1 MKSPHAHL
9 APLPQGKSI
18 WTGGFWADRFNT
30 CKDSVI
36 PNIYRLF
43 ADDALS
49 HCIANFRIAAGEE
62 RGEHQGP
69 PFADGDFYKWIE
81 GASWVYGISGGV
93 ELKRAIDAAAGYV
106 LRAQREDGYIFTR
119 EAIRTRNGGSGGAL
133 TDSLNFEVY
142 NLGHLITAGCV
153 HYRATGEKTL
163 LDAGIRA
170 ADYLGRIFG
179 ENLRGK
185 AKTAICPSH
194 YMALIELYRTTG
206 EARHLET
213 ARRAIALRD
222 EIQDGTDDNQDRLP
236 LGEHRQILGHA
247 VRATYLYAGVADL
260 YAETGDPALLPPLES
275 LIADEISSKI
285 YINGGIGALYDG
297 VSPSG
302 HAGDFPSL
310 QRTHQAFGR
319 PYELPNITAYNETCA
334 SVGNILWNWRLF
346 LIKPQTRY
354 IDLIEHSFYN
364 LILASVSLD
373 GKKYFYTN
381 MLRREKDKLPYF
393 LKWSGTREPW
403 LSSFCC
409 PPNMM
414 RILAESAGFAYGVN
428 QDSIYTGLYGEGSAE
443 IDLGGG
449 RSCRLTQKT
458 AYPWDG
464 KILIRF
470 DDARALSCTLY
481 VRVPFWAEGGII
493 RDPGGN
499 RRVLG
504 PSDAGTFIPLERIW
518 HSGDEVA
525 IDFPVEPALYLGH
538 PLIEETNHHAAV
550 MRGPLLYCMEGC
562 DNPGPAGGLAHG
574 PATLGLRRDAVFRE
588 VNMNVAG
595 TDLVALETDDGASY
609 PPPDW
614 GNGKIYQKAGRGP
627 AAREKVRLIPYFAWD
642 NRGPAAMKVWLPLYL

>member
-1 MKSPHAHL
+1 MKSPYTHL
-9 APLPQGKSI
+9 APLPQGKSF
-18 WTGGFWADRFNT
+18 WTGGFWADRFNN
-30 CKDSVI
+30 CKDSII

-43 ADDALS
+43 ADDAVS

-69 PFADGDFYKWIE
+69 PFGDGDFYKWIE
-81 GASWVYGISGGV
+81 GASWVYGISGGP
-93 ELKRAIDAAAGYV
+93 ELKKTIDAAVGYV
-106 LRAQREDGYIFTR
+106 TRVQREDGYIFTLQT
-119 EAIRTRNGGSGGAL
+119 IRDRNGEGGGAL

-153 HYRATGEKTL
+153 HYRATGERIL
-163 LDAGIRA
+163 LDTGIRA

-179 ENLRGK
+179 ENLQGK

-206 EARHLET
+206 DVRHLET

-222 EIQDGTDDNQDRLP
+222 EIQDGTDDNQDRIP
-236 LGEHRQILGHA
+236 LREQRQILGHA

-260 YAETGDPALLPPLES
+260 YAETGDAVLLPALES
-275 LIADEISSKI
+275 LLQDEVSSKV

-302 HAGDFPSL
+302 YAGDFPAL

-346 LIKPQTRY
+346 LINPEPRH

-381 MLRREKDKLPYF
+381 MLRREKDELPYF
-393 LKWSGTREPW
+393 LKWPGTREPW

-414 RILAESAGFAYGVN
+414 RILAESAAFTYGVN
-428 QDSIYTGLYGEGSAE
+428 QDAVYVGLYGESSAE

-449 RSCRLTQKT
+449 NLFRLSQKT

-464 KILIRF
+464 RILIGF
-470 DDARALSCTLY
+470 DGARAVPCTLH
-481 VRVPFWAEGGII
+481 VRVPFWAERGVIL
-493 RDPGGN
+493 DPDGN
-499 RRVLG
+499 RRTLG
-504 PSDAGTFIPLERIW
+504 PSDAGTFIPLKRTW
-518 HSGDEVA
+518 HSGDEVH
-525 IDFPVEPALYLGH
+525 IDFPMEPALYLGH
-538 PLIEETNHHAAV
+538 PLIEEANHHAAV
-550 MRGPLLYCMEGC
+550 MRGPLLYCLEGW
-562 DNPGPAGGLAHG
+562 DNPGREYS
-574 PATLGLRRDAVFRE
+574 TLGLRRDAVFRE
-588 VNMNVAG
+588 ITMNIAG
-595 TDLVALETDDGASY
+595 TDLVALETEDGVSY

-627 AAREKVRLIPYFAWD
+627 AARETVRLIPYFAWD
-642 NRGPAAMKVWLPLYL
+642 NRGFAAMKVWLPLYL